1 MVVVTF
7 NTIFLLVSINLTR
20 GNQIQGP
27 NSGDTLYCGVF
38 STLFF
43 LIVGDLFV
51 KINKICKLTRGKS
64 GREKTDRNRN
74 PGWRLV
80 LKFFRAIP
88 QYELLHINFVFRRG
102 ACPALVAQTSH
113 CGDWYFGFL
122 LNWRKAI
129 LVAFNLSAKP
139 GRHRVLTAVS
149 DAKLER
155 QISLNFSRALFVCL
169 FVFSVWWFS
178 LPFDC
183 R

>member
-1 MVVVTF
+1 MAIPESLSKGLFLVAAI
-7 NTIFLLVSINLTR
+7 IFLGILSLESIL
-20 GNQIQGP
+20 
-27 NSGDTLYCGVF
+27 SAC
-38 STLFF
+38 S
-43 LIVGDLFV
+43 
-51 KINKICKLTRGKS
+51 
-64 GREKTDRNRN
+64 TDRDRN

-88 QYELLHINFVFRRG
+88 QYVLLHINFVCRRG

-149 DAKLER
+149 DAELER
-155 QISLNFSRALFVCL
+155 QISRNFSRALFVC
-169 FVFSVWWFS
+169 FSVWWFS